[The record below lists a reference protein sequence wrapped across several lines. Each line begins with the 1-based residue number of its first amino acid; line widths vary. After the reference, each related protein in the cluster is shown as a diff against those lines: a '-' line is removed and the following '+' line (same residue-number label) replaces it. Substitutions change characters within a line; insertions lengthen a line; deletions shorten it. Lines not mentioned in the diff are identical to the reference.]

1 VLQTLALAASVA
13 SRAKRIIP
21 MNEKIRILY
30 YALWVAHPVLQTVIA
45 IAMFRRGQHREFK
58 YFFAY
63 IVTQIV
69 TFAVVFP
76 YRSSYSIIFY
86 ASWISTAVSVAL
98 GFKVIHEA
106 FLDVFRPFHTLRD
119 LGTVLF
125 KWAGL
130 VMLLVA
136 GVVSV
141 SSNASDTAPWMQAIL
156 TAQRCVRIIQVG
168 MVLFL
173 LFFARYV
180 GVSRRQHSFGIAL
193 GFGTFAFVE
202 LTLIASWAGDHLGNL
217 SMSLINMAAYNTT
230 LFIWLGYTLMK
241 SPARDAASTLLR
253 PQRWEQSLSDLQH
266 PLPADSLIPMFEGM
280 VDRALL
286 RTQVPP
292 PVTPE
297 NGGAAKAAAHSAA
310 VPMSSLSISGL
321 VERLASKP

>member
-1 VLQTLALAASVA
+1 MS
-13 SRAKRIIP
+13 
-21 MNEKIRILY
+21 EKIKILY
-30 YALWVAHPVLQTVIA
+30 YALWLAHPVLQTVIA
-45 IAMFRRGQHREFK
+45 IAMLRRGQNREFK

-63 IVTQIV
+63 VVMQIV
-69 TFAVVFP
+69 SFAVIF
-76 YRSSYSIIFY
+76 SSSRYYPAALFY
-86 ASWISTAVSVAL
+86 LSWTSTAISVAL

-136 GVVSV
+136 GVVSMS
-141 SSNASDTAPWMQAIL
+141 SSNSSSVVPWVQAIT

-193 GFGTFAFVE
+193 GFGTFAVVE
-202 LTLIASWAGDHLGNL
+202 LTLIASWAGDHLNSLGVN
-217 SMSLINMAAYNTT
+217 LINMGAYNAA
-230 LFIWLGYTLMK
+230 LFIWLGYTLAK

-253 PQRWEQSLSDLQH
+253 PQRWEQSLSDIQH

-280 VDRALL
+280 VDRALS
-286 RTQVPP
+286 RTRVSPSE
-292 PVTPE
+292 TPE
-297 NGGAAKAAAHSAA
+297 NAAATRATV
-310 VPMSSLSISGL
+310 VPMNALTISGL
-321 VERLASKP
+321 VERVGSKR

>member
-1 VLQTLALAASVA
+1 MS
-13 SRAKRIIP
+13 
-21 MNEKIRILY
+21 EKIRILY

-45 IAMFRRGQHREFK
+45 ITMFRRGQNREFK
-58 YFFAY
+58 FFFAY
-63 IVTQIV
+63 VIAQIL

-76 YRSSYSIIFY
+76 TYRYYYPAAFY
-86 ASWISTAVSVAL
+86 VSWITTAISVAL

-141 SSNASDTAPWMQAIL
+141 STNSSNTAPWVQAIM
-156 TAQRCVRIIQVG
+156 TAQRCVRMVQVG

-173 LFFARYV
+173 LFFARYL

-193 GFGTFAFVE
+193 GFGTFAVVE
-202 LTLIASWAGDHLGNL
+202 LLLIASWAGEHLSNL
-217 SMSLINMAAYNTT
+217 AMGLINMTAYNVT
-230 LFIWLGYTLMK
+230 LLIWLGYNLAK
-241 SPARDAASTLLR
+241 SPVREAAATLLR
-253 PQRWEQSLSDLQH
+253 PQRWEQSLSDIHH

-280 VDRALL
+280 VDRALS
-286 RTQVPP
+286 RTHTAPVPA
-292 PVTPE
+292 TE
-297 NGGAAKAAAHSAA
+297 DGSATHATAGASV
-310 VPMSSLSISGL
+310 VPMSRLNISGL
-321 VERLASKP
+321 VERIGSKR

>member
-1 VLQTLALAASVA
+1 MS
-13 SRAKRIIP
+13 
-21 MNEKIRILY
+21 EKIRILY
-30 YALWVAHPVLQTVIA
+30 YALWIAHPVLQTVIA
-45 IAMFRRGQHREFK
+45 IAMLRRGQTRSFK

-63 IVTQIV
+63 IITQIM

-76 YRSSYSIIFY
+76 IYRYYYSAAFY
-86 ASWISTAVSVAL
+86 VSWISTAISAAL
-98 GFKVIHEA
+98 GFMVIHEA

-141 SSNASDTAPWMQAIL
+141 SSSSNDMAAWVQAIM

-173 LFFARYV
+173 LFFARYL

-193 GFGTFAFVE
+193 GFGTFAVVE
-202 LTLIASWAGDHLGNL
+202 LALIASWVGNHLGNT
-217 SMSLINMAAYNTT
+217 SMSLINMGAYNAT
-230 LFIWLGYTLMK
+230 LLIWLSYTVAK

-253 PQRWEQSLSDLQH
+253 PQRWEQSLSDIQH

-286 RTQVPP
+286 RTQAAPSA
-292 PVTPE
+292 TPE
-297 NGGAAKAAAHSAA
+297 NGAAAEATA
-310 VPMSSLSISGL
+310 RTTVMPLSGLGISGL
-321 VERLASKP
+321 AERVASKREPGEPPPASGVQV

>member
-1 VLQTLALAASVA
+1 MS
-13 SRAKRIIP
+13 
-21 MNEKIRILY
+21 EKIKILY
-30 YALWVAHPVLQTVIA
+30 YALWLAHPVLQTVIA
-45 IAMFRRGQHREFK
+45 IAMLRRGQHREFK

-63 IVTQIV
+63 VVAQIV

-76 YRSSYSIIFY
+76 TYLYYYPALFY
-86 ASWISTAVSVAL
+86 VSWFSTAISVAL

-141 SSNASDTAPWMQAIL
+141 STNSSDTVPWVQAIT

-173 LFFARYV
+173 LFFARYL

-202 LTLIASWAGDHLGNL
+202 LTLIASWAGDHLSNL
-217 SMSLINMAAYNTT
+217 AVNLINMGAFNAA
-230 LFIWLGYTLMK
+230 LFIWLGYTVAK

-253 PQRWEQSLSDLQH
+253 PQRWEQSLSDIQH

-280 VDRALL
+280 VDRALS
-286 RTQVPP
+286 RTRVSPS
-292 PVTPE
+292 VTPE
-297 NGGAAKAAAHSAA
+297 NGGAATAARATV
-310 VPMSSLSISGL
+310 VPMSALTISGL
-321 VERLASKP
+321 VERVGSKR